1 MWWEDKL
8 GHLCLILYAFP
19 CHCPF
24 NKLILLVEMSKA
36 RALLK
41 DLEIKVSYC
50 HFLHLKLNNMLKH
63 LTLNKCTVKPI
74 RIFKSGHYI
83 SPSLTVYILF
93 IIKLIFLKKKKTNPK
108 QQLSPT
114 LIVTLA
120 INATVVIIA
129 IVYYNVLNYCGYSNC
144 YDACNYCIVTL
155 TIAVTIAIIQ

>member
-1 MWWEDKL
+1 
-8 GHLCLILYAFP
+8 
-19 CHCPF
+19 
-24 NKLILLVEMSKA
+24 
-36 RALLK
+36 
-41 DLEIKVSYC
+41 
-50 HFLHLKLNNMLKH
+50 MLKH

-93 IIKLIFLKKKKTNPK
+93 IIKLIFFKEKKNNE
-108 QQLSPT
+108 L
-114 LIVTLA
+114 TLA

-144 YDACNYCIVTL
+144 YDACNYCNVTL